1 MKRVAVIY
9 GGWSSEREVSIS
21 SGTQMLRAA
30 EAAGYDAV
38 GMGGMPNPTMG
49 GMVGGAM
56 PNMDPSMAPPPMP
69 MGPPPG
75 Y

>member
-1 MKRVAVIY
+1 MP
-9 GGWSSEREVSIS
+9 GGPPP
-21 SGTQMLRAA
+21 
-30 EAAGYDAV
+30 GYDAA
-38 GMGGMPNPTMG
+38 GMGGMPNPNMG
-49 GMVGGAM
+49 GMAGAM

>member
-38 GMGGMPNPTMG
+38 GIDAGRNLAAQLTE
-49 GMVGGAM
+49 AKL
-56 PNMDPSMAPPPMP
+56 SQSQTT
-69 MGPPPG
+69 
-75 Y
+75 

>member
-1 MKRVAVIY
+1 MP
-9 GGWSSEREVSIS
+9 GGPPP
-21 SGTQMLRAA
+21 
-30 EAAGYDAV
+30 GYDAA